1 MPKKNGDE
9 TYSFAADTP
18 LKPEPT
24 KEDQK
29 LAAAQTMLNWLS
41 RWDRSKISLRDVRL
55 FGPRIIRDQKSAILE
70 AAEILVQ
77 TKWLIPIELHPP
89 GTYAW
94 RIIRKPL
101 IYPPV
106 AS

>member
-1 MPKKNGDE
+1 M
-9 TYSFAADTP
+9 
-18 LKPEPT
+18 
-24 KEDQK
+24 
-29 LAAAQTMLNWLS
+29 
-41 RWDRSKISLRDVRL
+41 RDVRL
-55 FGPRIIRDQKSAILE
+55 FGPRSIRNRKSAILD

-77 TKWLIPIELHPP
+77 TKWLVPIEPHPP